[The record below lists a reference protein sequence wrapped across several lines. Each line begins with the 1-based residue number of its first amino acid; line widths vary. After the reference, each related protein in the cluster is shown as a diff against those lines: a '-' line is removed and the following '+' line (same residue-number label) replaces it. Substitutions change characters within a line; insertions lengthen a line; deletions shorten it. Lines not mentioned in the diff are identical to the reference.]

1 MNAVTW
7 GTLVILVSLIVLGSI
22 DPARA
27 QPSGL
32 TVRGVVEGDVVE
44 GRVSRVD
51 ARTRTITL
59 DNGREY
65 VVPAALAPIQELP
78 PPGTDVKLRFSVD
91 AGRNVATLVEVR
103 P

>member
-7 GTLVILVSLIVLGSI
+7 GTLAVLVSLIGLASVDS
-22 DPARA
+22 AQA

-51 ARTRTITL
+51 PRTRTLTL
-59 DNGREY
+59 DNGQEY
-65 VVPAALAPIQELP
+65 VVPPVLAPTGELP
-78 PPGTDVKLRFSVD
+78 QPGTDVKLRFSVD
-91 AGRNVATLVEVR
+91 AGRNIATLLEPR
-103 P
+103 Q